1 MKSFIKKN
9 KLTALILLL
18 SLIGVVILSVVGGVL
33 AKYITEK
40 RLSGKI
46 NVSGQLAVSIE
57 IVEHNIDRKPSGEI
71 VLDTTKERTHNEYP
85 LMPGVDVAKDPF
97 VRVTGF
103 SGADS
108 WLYVEVL
115 KSADFP
121 STVTFEID
129 SGWTKLSGVT
139 GPQGGEVYYK
149 ALGASDAGDVT
160 ANILKDQK
168 LIVSDQLARGTRAT
182 LTFNAYIAQKS
193 AADST
198 AAADFNSLSDKW
210 ASASSTISTATNGG
224 N

>member
-18 SLIGVVILSVVGGVL
+18 SVIGVVILSVVGGVL

-57 IVEHNIDRKPSGEI
+57 IVEHNIDRLPSGEI
-71 VLDTTKERTHNEYP
+71 VLDTTKESTHNEYP

-108 WLYVEVL
+108 WLYVEVV
-115 KSADFP
+115 KSSGFP
-121 STVTFEID
+121 DTITFEID
-129 SGWTKLSGVT
+129 SGWTKLDGVSGR
-139 GPQGGEVYYK
+139 EIYYK

-160 ANILKDQK
+160 ANILKGQK
-168 LIVSDQLARGTRAT
+168 LIVSDKLARETIAT

-198 AAADFNSLSDKW
+198 AAADFNNLSDKW
-210 ASASSTISTATNGG
+210 ATASSTISTSTNGG

>member
-18 SLIGVVILSVVGGVL
+18 SVIGVVILSVVGGVL

-57 IVEHNIDRKPSGEI
+57 IVEHNIDRLPSGEI

-108 WLYVEVL
+108 WLYVEVV
-115 KSADFP
+115 KSSGFP
-121 STVTFEID
+121 DTITFEID
-129 SGWTKLSGVT
+129 SGWTKLDGVSGR
-139 GPQGGEVYYK
+139 EIYYK

-168 LIVSDQLARGTRAT
+168 LIVSDQLARETRAT
-182 LTFNAYIAQKS
+182 LSFNAYIAQKS

-198 AAADFNSLSDKW
+198 AAADFNNLSDKW
-210 ASASSTISTATNGG
+210 ATASSTISTSTNGG